1 LYQTNLF
8 VASVKRDVAIKILL
22 CYVLSV
28 KWQEHQWHLKIQKVE
43 KEVEKEVEKD
53 NYGLQK

>member
-43 KEVEKEVEKD
+43 KEVEKD
-53 NYGLQK
+53 NYELQK